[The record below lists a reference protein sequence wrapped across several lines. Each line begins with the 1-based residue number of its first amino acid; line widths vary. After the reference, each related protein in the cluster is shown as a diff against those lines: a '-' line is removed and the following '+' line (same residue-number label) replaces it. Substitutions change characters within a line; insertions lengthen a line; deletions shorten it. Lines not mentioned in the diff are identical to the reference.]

1 MVCDGGDDGSA
12 AGPLATLLLAMP
24 EGPAFHQPRCENGAP
39 SVSHPRRDQHPSRL
53 HDEQPAAMTAT
64 LTATAVGAVR
74 GRLVR
79 QSPQLRLC
87 CERLETLRSSL
98 GVKGSA
104 RVSAS
109 RVRVNS
115 LQANLR
121 TLTASLPG
129 CCCALGNQQRHAAE
143 FDHSSYNGRAW

>member
-1 MVCDGGDDGSA
+1 M
-12 AGPLATLLLAMP
+12 
-24 EGPAFHQPRCENGAP
+24 
-39 SVSHPRRDQHPSRL
+39 
-53 HDEQPAAMTAT
+53 
-64 LTATAVGAVR
+64 
-74 GRLVR
+74 
-79 QSPQLRLC
+79 
-87 CERLETLRSSL
+87 

-129 CCCALGNQQRHAAE
+129 YCCALGNQQRHAAE
-143 FDHSSYNGRAW
+143 FDHSSYNGSAW